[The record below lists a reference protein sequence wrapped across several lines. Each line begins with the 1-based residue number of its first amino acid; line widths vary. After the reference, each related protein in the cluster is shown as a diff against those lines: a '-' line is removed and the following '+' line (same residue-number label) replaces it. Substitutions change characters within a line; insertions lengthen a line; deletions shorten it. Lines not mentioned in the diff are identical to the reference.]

1 MRTLIVKFVIRL
13 LVVFSLAVLSA
24 CSGTWEGVKKDSSE
38 AGKAIGEA
46 AESAGKA
53 IKEATE

>member
-1 MRTLIVKFVIRL
+1 MKFVTVFL
-13 LVVFSLAVLSA
+13 LVSCIAVLSA
-24 CSGTWEGVKKDSSE
+24 CGNTWQGIKKDSSE
-38 AGKAIGEA
+38 AGKSIGEA